1 MVATWLPETLYDD
14 FYSSNERFPFI
25 YRNMIRII
33 SKPGFSYDDSNRDNT
48 LIIVLNIAISVLRY
62 LSTLFCEN
70 HKKQL
75 SWGDL
80 YESSRQSY

>member
-1 MVATWLPETLYDD
+1 MNFIVVMNVLLP
-14 FYSSNERFPFI
+14 FSSI
-25 YRNMIRII
+25 LIRII
-33 SKPGFSYDDSNRDNT
+33 SQPGFGYDDSNRDNT
-48 LIIVLNIAISVLRY
+48 LMIVLNIAISVLQY